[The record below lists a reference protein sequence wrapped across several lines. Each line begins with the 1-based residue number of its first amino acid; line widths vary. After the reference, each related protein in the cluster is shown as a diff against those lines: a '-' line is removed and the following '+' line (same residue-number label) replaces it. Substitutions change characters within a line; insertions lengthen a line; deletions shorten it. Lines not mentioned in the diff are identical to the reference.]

1 MALDR
6 SFRRDVREASADL
19 GDDSRLVETLV
30 WGVVGGVIA
39 TVAMTLYRL
48 PLTRALP
55 PAAPLWAKYAGRE
68 GQGPEEY
75 SLLALHLHLLY
86 GASAGAAFALAHER
100 LPPSRSTAPETRATL
115 LGLCYGLALSVVGKR
130 VVLDGLLDEDLDA
143 GETTVFHVGHAIYG
157 LTLGS
162 WIGSREGE
170 TGPR

>member
-1 MALDR
+1 MAIDR
-6 SFRRDVREASADL
+6 SFRRDVREAAADL
-19 GDDSRLVETLV
+19 GGDDSTVETLA

-68 GQGPEEY
+68 GPEEY

-100 LPPSRSTAPETRATL
+100 LPPPGSTAPETRATL
-115 LGLCYGLALSVVGKR
+115 LGLCYGLALSAFGKR
-130 VVLDGLLDEDLDA
+130 VVLDGLLDEDLGV

-162 WIGSREGE
+162 WVGSRGDEAG
-170 TGPR
+170 GR